1 MKQEKEKEKNLLMA
15 QTMCHALFRPIL
27 VVAAFH
33 VAYFIYI

>member
-15 QTMCHALFRPIL
+15 QTMCHASFGPVL

-33 VAYFIYI
+33 IVVT